1 MQITEDVS
9 ASNREEWESLIN
21 GAENEELGQLRA
33 KDKPKVGKN
42 ILVDIYKYK
51 AKVLKD
57 NADAYNTI
65 VDIEPADLCSLVEKI
80 LQDKVF
86 EQFKVE
92 QEDINYSESQLS
104 EAENE

>member
-21 GAENEELGQLRA
+21 EAENEELGQLRS

-42 ILVDIYKYK
+42 ILIDIYKYK
-51 AKVLKD
+51 AKLLKD
-57 NADAYNTI
+57 NSDAYNAI
-65 VDIEPADLCSLVEKI
+65 KDIEPADLCSLVEKI

-86 EQFKVE
+86 
-92 QEDINYSESQLS
+92 
-104 EAENE
+104 